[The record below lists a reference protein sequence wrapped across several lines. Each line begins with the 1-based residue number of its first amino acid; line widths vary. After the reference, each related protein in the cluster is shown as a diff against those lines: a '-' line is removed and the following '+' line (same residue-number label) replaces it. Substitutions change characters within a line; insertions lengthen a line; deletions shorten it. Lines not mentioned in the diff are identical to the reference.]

1 MRSLDAANR
10 IKRAMAL
17 ILVFALS
24 WTVSAAAQSPDES
37 PPVGVLWKVAHPNFS
52 WQRPAPPPPDLG
64 TLLRGG
70 WVQIVRFEAPVGAK
84 VEIASSSGVVE
95 LTVPGHIGL
104 AQGRDY
110 RLRVSNIPDKPG
122 LVLFPTIRLIGY
134 LVPPAHV
141 DPLDYPIPVHFIP
154 QDFDEATVGRLISNV
169 IFLEDPTTAL
179 PRAFP
184 AGELPIVEVSP
195 QEDALF
201 RASDLGRPMIF
212 IQLGN
217 RVPLDGRFENA
228 SIDPPVFIVPATV
241 QNTRGQI
248 ESTIR
253 PAGWQTPLGAAV
265 AAIPGSVCR
274 PSAPACTPNQP
285 VVRLPYKVHPRMPR
299 DECLPDGGDQV
310 PYAHF
315 TGFDQITGLNTS
327 ETAAQFSRPGERPRL
342 VTSNQ
347 VCVYAP
353 RFGLVR
359 SASASIASLNIE
371 GPLKVDHRVRRAAV
385 ESRTASEHKS
395 QNDKANSLRR
405 RERLGSVAMH
415 ESVGGLDELRVI
427 AAMIKEDGYDKVFGH
442 IGPNNIGQAADPR
455 IAMSI
460 EAAKAWNRDQF
471 PAYTAITEGGGEV
484 AGSMLT
490 GEVQQIKQPY
500 RKPGDLTL
508 WKTVTPQNARQGDIV
523 EFAIYYR
530 NVGQL
535 PLENVSMIDSLT
547 ARLEYMPDSAKT
559 DRRAVFTAAPN
570 DAESH
575 ELRWDISD
583 PIPGGQGGVVWFQ
596 AKVR

>member
-1 MRSLDAANR
+1 MRRLRLSYRTIR
-10 IKRAMAL
+10 IP
-17 ILVFALS
+17 ILLCLS
-24 WTVSAAAQSPDES
+24 QL
-37 PPVGVLWKVAHPNFS
+37 LWAEISVA
-52 WQRPAPPPPDLG
+52 QRPSETRPAGLFRQASHKAVPQQAAMPPDLG
-64 TLLRGG
+64 TLLRSG
-70 WVQIVRFEAPVGAK
+70 WVQIVRFEAPVGAT
-84 VEIASSSGVVE
+84 VEIASNSGVVD
-95 LTVPGHIGL
+95 LTVPGHVGL
-104 AQGRDY
+104 ALGRDY
-110 RLRVSNIPDKPG
+110 RLRISNVPDKPG
-122 LVLFPTIRLIGY
+122 LVLYPTIRLIGY
-134 LVPPAHV
+134 LHPPAHV
-141 DPLDYPIPVHFIP
+141 DPLDYPIPLQFTG
-154 QDFDEATVGRLISNV
+154 QDFDEAALGRLVRNV
-169 IFLEDPTTAL
+169 IYLEDPTSAL

-184 AGELPIVEVSP
+184 AGELPIVELP
-195 QEDALF
+195 PDHDAIF
-201 RASDLGRPMIF
+201 RAADLGRPMIF

-217 RVPLDGRFENA
+217 RVPLDGQFGDPA
-228 SIDPPVFIVPATV
+228 SDPPVYVVPATV
-241 QNTRGQI
+241 QNSGGQTDSAI
-248 ESTIR
+248 Q
-253 PAGWQTPLGAAV
+253 PAGWQTPLAAA
-265 AAIPGSVCR
+265 AAIVPGSLGR
-274 PSAPACTPNQP
+274 ASASACHPNQP

-299 DECLPDGGDQV
+299 DECLPDGGDQI

-315 TGFDQITGLNTS
+315 TGYDQLTGVSPS

-359 SASASIASLNIE
+359 SSAALIATLHMD
-371 GPLKVDHRVRRAAV
+371 GPRNVDHRLRRAAV
-385 ESRTASEHKS
+385 EGRVTADYKV
-395 QNDKANSLRR
+395 QKDKVNSLRR
-405 RERLGSVAMH
+405 RERLGSVAMN
-415 ESVGGLDELRVI
+415 ETLGGIDELRVI
-427 AAMIKEDGYDKVFGH
+427 AAMVKEEGYDKVFGH
-442 IGPNNIGQAADPR
+442 IGPNHMGQSDDPR

-508 WKTVTPQNARQGDIV
+508 WKTVTPQNAQQGEIV

-535 PLENVSMIDSLT
+535 PLENVSIIDSLT
-547 ARLEYMPDSAKT
+547 ARLEYVADSSQT
-559 DRRAVFTAAPN
+559 DRRAVFTASPN

-583 PIPGGQGGVVWFQ
+583 PLPGGEGGVVWFK